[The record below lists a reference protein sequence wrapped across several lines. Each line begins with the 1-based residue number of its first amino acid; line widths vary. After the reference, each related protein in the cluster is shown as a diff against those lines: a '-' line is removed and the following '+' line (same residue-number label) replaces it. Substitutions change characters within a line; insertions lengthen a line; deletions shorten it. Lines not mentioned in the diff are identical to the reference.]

1 MRNGFFFDNSP
12 FNLKYGILFAMKNIT
27 DALLYPYSRAYDHFA
42 QVPEANWNGRIVHV
56 IVGLLECIPVINYA
70 IVSIDLVVSRILAN
84 IHTYN
89 AKRSL
94 ILPVKLDQFS
104 QGLDALLPAIDA
116 APAEKFDQMT
126 VWLDTQLDVMKDWAE
141 DSTNSLWDR
150 RLNPLRRIRNAIHEE
165 IQKLKLITPSYNFSP
180 WETSLPTIRGDESG
194 HGLCVLL
201 RTSIGELKTFDQSRQ
216 AILRNAAKLP
226 QLEGLFQQIQQQV
239 RALPEDYDFSQWQ
252 EAINRV
258 PATQDAQELARGLKE
273 LIATLK
279 TLDCLRQATLEDRLR
294 AELVTIPP
302 VQIFTSI
309 DAYLRFLGVTEVVKD
324 DGRVFLPELGAY
336 RESIALYGL
345 QTMEDLA
352 CLNINRFQ
360 EAILQLK
367 KATICQRYGC
377 EEFYQQILQAC
388 QGAPENDALD
398 KERQVQELKAYFA
411 QWGIHKAWTVNLLN
425 QGVTTL
431 SQFCAREDLTQN
443 LYEIGIN
450 YGS

>member
-12 FNLKYGILFAMKNIT
+12 FNLKYGILFAMKNVT

-42 QVPEANWNGRIVHV
+42 QVPQANWNGRIVHV

-70 IVSIDLVVSRILAN
+70 IVSIDLVVSRILATL
-84 IHTYN
+84 HTYN

-126 VWLDTQLDVMKDWAE
+126 VSLDTLLEEMGNWNDEATNPSWDMK
-141 DSTNSLWDR
+141 LR
-150 RLNPLRRIRNAIHEE
+150 RLRDIRAAIHGE
-165 IQKLKLITPSYNFSP
+165 IQKLKPITPGYDFSP
-180 WETSLPTIRGDESG
+180 WEDSLPTITGHESG

-201 RTSIGELKTFDQSRQ
+201 RTSIGDLKTFDQKRQ
-216 AILRNAAKLP
+216 AVLLNAAKLP
-226 QLEGLFQQIQQQV
+226 QLEELFQQIQQRV
-239 RALPEDYDFSQWQ
+239 RALPQDYDFSQWE

-258 PATQDAQELARGLKE
+258 PTTQDAQELARGLKE

-279 TLDCLRQATLEDRLR
+279 TLDLPRQATLEDRLR
-294 AELVTIPP
+294 AELATIPP

-309 DAYLRFLGVTEVVKD
+309 DDYLRFLGVTEVVKG

-336 RESIALYGL
+336 RENIALYGL

-352 CLNINRFQ
+352 YLNINRFQ

-377 EEFYQQILQAC
+377 EEFYQQTLQAC

-398 KERQVQELKAYFA
+398 KERQVQELKAYLS
-411 QWGIHKAWTVNLLN
+411 QLYIHKAWTVNLPGT
-425 QGVTTL
+425 GVTTL
-431 SQFCAREDLTQN
+431 SQFCARKDLIQDLN
-443 LYEIGIN
+443 QIGIN
-450 YGS
+450 YGN